1 MPTASPTRTPPR
13 LERQLPAAGPG
24 DRLDVSRP
32 VLVIDGASRGDIGV
46 VRSLGLAGIPVH
58 LLAIRA
64 RTATTA
70 SRFVTRV
77 HEFPGWE
84 DEEGQIAALR
94 RIAASLPHRP
104 VVMASGDTALRFL
117 SRNRERFEDLADHDL
132 APHELIET
140 CLDKDR
146 FGVVAR
152 RLGLPVPDTF
162 VPSGAAE
169 VRERAAGLAYPVF
182 VKPVHRE
189 DWARLPDGIVS
200 AVKGLRVD
208 DAATLT
214 TLFDRLE
221 AHGAARA
228 VVQTMVQGADDEHMS
243 VHAYVSPDGEVLGAF
258 TGKKLRIWPPHAGVG
273 AQVLSLAMPAPAAL
287 ALDAL
292 RTLGYHGFAILQFK
306 RDAAR
311 GVFELLEINCRYST
325 WTELPT
331 RCGCNFPA
339 VAYAV
344 VTGQRPPEIRQREGI
359 SWLDFARDRQTLSTY
374 RESGEWTWLGY
385 LRSLS
390 TVRCGA
396 FFAWDDPGPFLHA
409 LRRGS
414 A

>member
-1 MPTASPTRTPPR
+1 MSTATATQTPPR
-13 LERQLPAAGPG
+13 LDRSVPAAAG
-24 DRLDVSRP
+24 DVGMDVSRP

-58 LLAIRA
+58 LLAIRP

-77 HEFPGWE
+77 HEFPPWE
-84 DEEGQIAALR
+84 EEEGQIAALR
-94 RIAASLPHRP
+94 RVAAALPCRP
-104 VVMASGDTALRFL
+104 IVMASGDTALRFL
-117 SRNRERFEDLADHDL
+117 SRNRDRFEDLIDHDL

-152 RLGLPVPDTF
+152 RLGLPVPETF
-162 VPSGAAE
+162 VPSGAAN
-169 VRERAAGLAYPVF
+169 VRARAATLEYPVF

-189 DWARLPDGIVS
+189 DWARLPEGIVS
-200 AVKGLRVD
+200 VVKGQRVD
-208 DAATLT
+208 DAAALIS
-214 TLFDRLE
+214 LFDRLE
-221 AHGAARA
+221 SHGAARA

-243 VHAYVSPDGEVLGAF
+243 VHAYVAPDGAVLGAF

-273 AQVLSLAMPAPAAL
+273 AQVLSLAMPGPAAL
-287 ALDAL
+287 ALESL
-292 RTLGYHGFAILQFK
+292 RALGYHGFAILQFK
-306 RDAAR
+306 RDTRR

-325 WTELPT
+325 WTELPS

-339 VAYAV
+339 VAYAAI
-344 VTGQRPPEIRQREGI
+344 TGQRPPVVRQREGI

-396 FFAWDDPGPFLHA
+396 FFAWDDPGPFLHV